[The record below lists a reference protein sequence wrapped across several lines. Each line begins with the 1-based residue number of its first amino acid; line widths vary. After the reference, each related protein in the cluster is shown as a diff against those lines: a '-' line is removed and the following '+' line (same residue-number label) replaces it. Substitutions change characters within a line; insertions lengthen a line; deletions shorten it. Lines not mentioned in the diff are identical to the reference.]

1 MKKFKIVFEDK
12 EQQEYFGNLF
22 FNVPLNSEENYLSNN
37 ITIRSL
43 SYLELANKN
52 QLFLRTQNDF
62 AFINI
67 DLGDYK
73 IDFSDGV
80 ISFIDKEEVFKL
92 INEFVK
98 QMIENDVF
106 FKDVA
111 ISYLIQEIEE
121 HITDV
126 IE

>member
-1 MKKFKIVFEDK
+1 MKKFKIVFEK
-12 EQQEYFGNLF
+12 EYVEYFGNLF
-22 FNVPLNSEENYLSNN
+22 FNVPLNSDEENYLSNN